1 MELRQSLQL
10 KQQLKLTMQLQQAI
24 KLLQLNRLDLVT
36 LVQQELSEN
45 PVLEETPTEN
55 PDQVSFDTVAEAA
68 TAPDEVGEPGVVQG
82 TTDRPDDLDWQQVIR
97 EYHEQGPLPSNVVRR
112 DDDFPPVDANLTR
125 KDDLYDHLLWQ
136 LRLSSL
142 DEDDMEVG
150 VELILNIENTGY
162 LPLDI
167 PELVARKTGTP
178 LERVLDILS
187 QIQRMDPLGVAARNL
202 EECLSVQAEVHFPG
216 NELLQRVIQQHLPD
230 LVGRNILTLA
240 KKLDVDHDVLEEI
253 RQIITTLD
261 PKPARNFTGEDAQ
274 YIVPDVFV
282 RKMGDELVVF
292 LNEDG
297 LPKLKIGSYYKSLL
311 DGHLT
316 GETKEYLQKKVRSAV
331 WFMRSINQRMNTVR
345 LVAESIVRYQREFF
359 LSGVAHL
366 RPLVLREVAN
376 DIGMHESTVSRVTSN
391 KYMHTPQGLYSMKFF
406 FNPGIGSSQGE
417 DVASETVKQR
427 IRTLVGEEDRRR
439 PVSDQQLVEILDK
452 EGLSIAR
459 RTVAKYRTQLGILPS
474 SKRVHL

>member
-1 MELRQSLQL
+1 
-10 KQQLKLTMQLQQAI
+10 
-24 KLLQLNRLDLVT
+24 
-36 LVQQELSEN
+36 
-45 PVLEETPTEN
+45 
-55 PDQVSFDTVAEAA
+55 
-68 TAPDEVGEPGVVQG
+68 
-82 TTDRPDDLDWQQVIR
+82 
-97 EYHEQGPLPSNVVRR
+97 
-112 DDDFPPVDANLTR
+112 
-125 KDDLYDHLLWQ
+125 
-136 LRLSSL
+136 
-142 DEDDMEVG
+142 
-150 VELILNIENTGY
+150 
-162 LPLDI
+162 
-167 PELVARKTGTP
+167 VARKTGTP
-178 LERVLDILS
+178 LERVLELLS
-187 QIQRMDPLGVAARNL
+187 QIQRMDPLGVAARSL

-216 NELLQRVIQQHLPD
+216 NELLQKVIQHHLSD
-230 LVGRNILTLA
+230 LVGRNILALA

-261 PKPARNFTGEDAQ
+261 PKPARNYTGEDAQ

-282 RKMGDELVVF
+282 RKMGDDLVVF

-345 LVAESIVRYQREFF
+345 LVAESIVRYQRDFF

-427 IRTLVGEEDRRR
+427 IRTLVSEEDRRR

-474 SKRVHL
+474 SKRVYL